1 MAKPEIRLVER
12 AKAGDAEA
20 FGQLY
25 AQYAQ
30 DLYRFAYY
38 YLGSREEAEDAV
50 QDAICAAFQGVGA
63 LRSAASFRAWL
74 FSILA
79 NTCKHHIA
87 AVKER
92 RLTTPLE
99 EARRLGE
106 GECSEALA
114 LALELREAIYALS
127 DEERS
132 IVLLFVIDL
141 SDTGAPK
148 ILGKLKIPGFSSYLH
163 PVGENLLLGIGQDT
177 DLQGTT
183 RGVKLSLFDVSNPAK
198 PREIDSLILPNGTHT
213 DAPSE
218 YKSILFLP
226 GQNSFALPIYQEEFD
241 QSFHAYYRDYRYC
254 IFSIQKN
261 QIKLQHTL
269 RNYTKEELRSESY
282 SVNSA
287 ILRGTYIGDTLY
299 TFSNGRVCAFSLS
312 SGQKLGQLDF

>member
-99 EARRLGE
+99 EARRLGK

-132 IVLLFVIDL
+132 IVLLSVIGGYKSHEIAKAL
-141 SDTGAPK
+141 SCP
-148 ILGKLKIPGFSSYLH
+148 PGTVRS
-163 PVGENLLLGIGQDT
+163 
-177 DLQGTT
+177 
-183 RGVKLSLFDVSNPAK
+183 KLS
-198 PREIDSLILPNGTHT
+198 R
-213 DAPSE
+213 
-218 YKSILFLP
+218 
-226 GQNSFALPIYQEEFD
+226 
-241 QSFHAYYRDYRYC
+241 
-254 IFSIQKN
+254 
-261 QIKLQHTL
+261 TL
-269 RNYTKEELRSESY
+269 ARLRLTAEKE
-282 SVNSA
+282 
-287 ILRGTYIGDTLY
+287 
-299 TFSNGRVCAFSLS
+299 S
-312 SGQKLGQLDF
+312 S

>member
-50 QDAICAAFQGVGA
+50 QDAVCAAFQGVGA

-132 IVLLFVIDL
+132 IVLLSVIGGYKSHEIAKAL
-141 SDTGAPK
+141 SCP
-148 ILGKLKIPGFSSYLH
+148 PGTVRS
-163 PVGENLLLGIGQDT
+163 
-177 DLQGTT
+177 
-183 RGVKLSLFDVSNPAK
+183 KLS
-198 PREIDSLILPNGTHT
+198 R
-213 DAPSE
+213 
-218 YKSILFLP
+218 
-226 GQNSFALPIYQEEFD
+226 
-241 QSFHAYYRDYRYC
+241 
-254 IFSIQKN
+254 
-261 QIKLQHTL
+261 TL
-269 RNYTKEELRSESY
+269 ARLRLTAEKE
-282 SVNSA
+282 
-287 ILRGTYIGDTLY
+287 
-299 TFSNGRVCAFSLS
+299 S
-312 SGQKLGQLDF
+312 S

>member
-79 NTCKHHIA
+79 NTCRHHIA

-132 IVLLFVIDL
+132 IVLLSVIGGYKSHEIAKAL
-141 SDTGAPK
+141 SCP
-148 ILGKLKIPGFSSYLH
+148 PGTVRS
-163 PVGENLLLGIGQDT
+163 
-177 DLQGTT
+177 
-183 RGVKLSLFDVSNPAK
+183 KLS
-198 PREIDSLILPNGTHT
+198 R
-213 DAPSE
+213 
-218 YKSILFLP
+218 
-226 GQNSFALPIYQEEFD
+226 
-241 QSFHAYYRDYRYC
+241 
-254 IFSIQKN
+254 
-261 QIKLQHTL
+261 TL
-269 RNYTKEELRSESY
+269 ARLRLTAEKE
-282 SVNSA
+282 
-287 ILRGTYIGDTLY
+287 
-299 TFSNGRVCAFSLS
+299 S
-312 SGQKLGQLDF
+312 S